1 MNISS
6 YFKSVVFSLPLLTLL
21 LVFETYEFPD
31 SWRCKIF
38 SAFKSKKVVAQ
49 PIVPEPNSTNTVTHQ
64 QGNRIDIEGGKLSS
78 DGANLFHSFTDFNV
92 ESGQVANFLSNN
104 SIQNIFTRV
113 VGGNASVVNGLIQMT
128 GGNANLFLMNPAGVI
143 FGSNASLNVP
153 ASFTVTTATGVGL
166 GSNWFNAIGSN
177 DYASL
182 VGSPSAFRFSTTGSG
197 SIINEGTL
205 AVASGENISLLGSNV
220 INTGTVSAPG
230 GQITIAA
237 IPGEQ
242 ILRISQAGHLLNL
255 EVATAD
261 WGSDSPEIAP
271 LSLPQLLTGG
281 DRNHATGVTVLAD
294 GRVELTNS
302 GTEIPTSSGVAV
314 VSGNVTAAAGSVNI
328 VGETVGLVDSHV
340 DVSGINGGGTVRI
353 GGDQRGSGLIPN
365 ANSTFINRNSSILA
379 NAEVEGN
386 AGQII
391 IWSDRDTRFFG
402 KISAQSVTGNGGFA
416 EISSYGNLTVEGN
429 VDLRGANG
437 SVGTLL
443 LDPLNI
449 TIFDGNDTIEN
460 ENSLRDNQILA
471 ENNPSEF
478 TISETR
484 LERIAETADIILEAR
499 DNITIND
506 LEDNQLNFQA
516 SSGSVTFTADAD
528 GDGKG
533 SFLMS
538 PDDTLQTA
546 GGNILI
552 TGIDL
557 TIGDLSTNGGNI
569 SLSSSM
575 NGEIETGQLSTT
587 NSLGEGG
594 NITITT
600 NQGEILTA
608 DLQTSGLNNSGDIIL
623 NSGGNLTTGELST
636 QALNSTAGQAGEVT
650 VNAVE
655 NIEIDLINSS
665 GSQQAGNIRIN
676 SEEGNIDFLSDSYS
690 LDATSAEGSGGN
702 IEISTPQ
709 RLSLNS
715 VNAKGRTVGGD
726 INLEA
731 EVEIEAEAIRT
742 GGFENS
748 NLTLGETKASSTGD
762 ITLTSDE
769 INLTSL
775 VEGTGNLILQ
785 PATNA
790 QDIVIGNSDTNS
802 GLTMDLTTDEITTL
816 QDGFTQ
822 IIIGRPDSRGS
833 IYINGNS
840 TFQDPTLIQS
850 PFGRIN
856 MGTTSSGSPYTLT
869 GVDNASLTLNALN
882 DITLGN
888 LTTNGQDITIT
899 SQSGRITS
907 QQIQNTGN
915 PQATIQLT
923 ADEIDLVGGN
933 NSIMGRGFLLLQPYN
948 NRQAITLGNDANTEA
963 LELSGS
969 DLNALGNGFELITI
983 GRSNT
988 SSPLTIAGDITFRDP
1003 VRLRSPN
1010 FPGFVVAQGT
1020 ITGVDNAAIQ
1030 IEADGNLFLGNINT
1044 TGQSLQL
1051 TSISGQITSGNLQS
1065 SGEINLQ
1072 AGEAIETGNIRISSN
1087 STSNSSLQ
1095 NPQVN
1100 LVSQGSDV
1108 IVKGN
1113 IITNQNSNLTR
1124 VNIQAQNQIQTNN
1137 ITSSQE
1143 IRLTSEQGEIVTGNL
1158 SSSATEDAGN
1168 ITIQSGDRIT
1178 TGTLEASSTEG
1189 NGGNIRLVSPNDIEV
1204 TSINTEAAQT
1214 GGNIEISTQQFFRAT
1229 GTFQAANQVEASLSA
1244 VGSSEGGNIIIPS
1257 SANSSFE
1264 IGDATLNGTAGAI
1277 TNGEVTTFP
1286 PSSNSANP
1294 PQKPESNEDNLETE
1308 SPNQSPDNQ
1317 EPVIQENG
1325 VEPTTENP
1333 STPSEVAEVP
1343 VSENVDSQTET
1354 ITEDNLENNEELSQ
1368 DIENIPIQL
1377 EGTTI
1382 SNDQVATS
1390 TFSSSVL
1397 QIDLFRGQEFIKYFG
1412 DNINKNPVSDQ
1423 SIRQTLSDITKLTGH
1438 KPAIVYVSVQA
1449 NQLEI
1454 RLVLPD
1460 GQPLFKS
1467 IQIQREELL
1476 EVVREF
1482 SNQIRTPSRLSDTEY
1497 QVNGKKLY
1505 DWLILPLKAELEK
1518 HQVKTLIFS
1527 MDAGLRT
1534 LPIAALYDGE
1544 KFLLE
1549 DYSLALIPSLSL
1561 TDTSYVNLKNSQVL
1575 AMGASKFS
1583 DPAQEPLPAVP
1594 IELNLIM
1601 QEDQWSG
1608 QSFLNEEF
1616 TIDNLTT
1623 QRKQKQFEIIHLATH
1638 GEFLAGGANRSY
1650 IQFWDQKLWLN
1661 ELRQLRLDQ
1670 PPVELLVLS
1679 ACTTAVGDEDAELG
1693 FAGLAIQAGV
1703 KSALASLWYVSDAG
1717 TLGLMSTFYDALL
1730 HSPIKAEALRQAQ
1743 LAMLQGKVR
1752 LEGGN
1757 LIYEKKTLTGEVEL
1771 PPEIAVRGDVSL
1783 SHPFYWAG
1791 FTLIGSPW

>member
-6 YFKSVVFSLPLLTLL
+6 YLKSVVFSIPLLTLL
-21 LVFETYEFPD
+21 LGFETDEFPD
-31 SWRCKIF
+31 SWRCRIF
-38 SAFKSKKVVAQ
+38 YTFKSKKVIAQ

-104 SIQNIFTRV
+104 SIQNILTRV
-113 VGGNASVVNGLIQMT
+113 VGGNASVINGLIQMT

-166 GSNWFNAIGSN
+166 GSSWFNAIGNN

-182 VGSPSAFRFSTTGSG
+182 VETPNAFRFSATSSG
-197 SIINEGTL
+197 SIINAGRL

-220 INTGTVSAPG
+220 INTGELIAPE

-261 WGSDSPEIAP
+261 MGSYSPEIAP

-302 GTEIPTSSGVAV
+302 GAEIPTSSGVAV

-328 VGETVGLVDSHV
+328 VGETVGLVDGHV
-340 DVSGINGGGTVRI
+340 DVSGVNGGGTVRI

-379 NAEVEGN
+379 NADVEGN

-391 IWSDRDTRFFG
+391 IWSDLNTRFFG
-402 KISAQSVTGNGGFA
+402 KINAQSITGNGGFA
-416 EISSYGNLTVEGN
+416 EISSYGNLTVEGD

-437 SVGTLL
+437 TVGTLL

-449 TIFDGNDTIEN
+449 TIVDGNEAIEN

-484 LERIAETADIILEAR
+484 LEQIGETADIVLEAR

-538 PDDTLQTA
+538 SDDTLQTA
-546 GGNILI
+546 GGNIVI

-557 TIGDLSTNGGNI
+557 TIGDLSTKGGNI
-569 SLSSSM
+569 SLSSTL
-575 NGEIETGQLSTT
+575 NGEIETGQLSTA
-587 NSLGEGG
+587 NSSGEGG

-608 DLQTSGLNNSGDIIL
+608 DLQTSGLNKSGNIDL
-623 NSGGNLTTGELST
+623 NSGENIITGELST
-636 QALNSTAGQAGEVT
+636 QALNSTSGQAGEVT

-676 SEEGNIDFLSDSYS
+676 SEEGNINFLSDSYS
-690 LDATSAEGSGGN
+690 LDATSAGGSGGN
-702 IEISTPQ
+702 IEIQTSQ

-715 VNAKGRTVGGD
+715 VNAKGKTVGGD

-731 EVEIEAEAIRT
+731 EVEIEAETIRT

-748 NLTLGETKASSTGD
+748 NSTSGETKASSTGD

-785 PATNA
+785 PSTNA
-790 QDIVIGNSDTNS
+790 QNIVIGNSSNNS
-802 GLTMDLTTDEITTL
+802 GLSMDLTTDEITTL

-822 IIIGRPDSRGS
+822 IIIGRPDSKGS

-888 LTTNGQDITIT
+888 LRTNGQDITIT

-933 NSIMGRGFLLLQPYN
+933 NSIIGNGFLLLQPYN

-988 SSPLTIAGDITFRDP
+988 SSPLTVAGDITFRDP
-1003 VRLRSPN
+1003 VLLRSPN

-1044 TGQSLQL
+1044 TGQTLQL
-1051 TSISGQITSGNLQS
+1051 TSMTRQITTGNLQS

-1087 STSNSSLQ
+1087 SVSNSSLQ

-1108 IVKGN
+1108 IVTGN
-1113 IITNQNSNLTR
+1113 IITNQNSNLVG
-1124 VNIQAQNQIQTNN
+1124 VNIQAQNKIQTNN

-1143 IRLTSEQGEIVTGNL
+1143 ISLTTQQGEIVTQNL

-1178 TGTLEASSTEG
+1178 TGTLNASSLEG

-1229 GTFQAANQVEASLSA
+1229 GTFQAVNQVEASLSA

-1257 SANSSFE
+1257 STSSSFE

-1277 TNGEVTTFP
+1277 TNGEITTFP
-1286 PSSNSANP
+1286 PASNSANP

-1308 SPNQSPDNQ
+1308 NPNQSPDNQ
-1317 EPVIQENG
+1317 EPVIQDNVLEN
-1325 VEPTTENP
+1325 TTENP

-1343 VSENVDSQTET
+1343 VSENQ
-1354 ITEDNLENNEELSQ
+1354 DNLGNNEELSQ

-1423 SIRQTLSDITKLTGH
+1423 SIRQTLSDITKLTGY

-1449 NQLEI
+1449 NQVEI
-1454 RLVLPD
+1454 RLILPD

-1467 IQIQREELL
+1467 TQIKREDLL
-1476 EVVREF
+1476 KVVREF
-1482 SNQIRTPSRLSDTEY
+1482 SNQIRTPSSLSDTEY
-1497 QVNGKKLY
+1497 KVSGKKLY

-1527 MDAGLRT
+1527 MDTGLRT

-1561 TDTSYVNLKNSQVL
+1561 TDTSYVNLKNSKVL

-1594 IELNLIM
+1594 IELSLIM

-1616 TIDNLTT
+1616 TINNLTT

-1757 LIYEKKTLTGEVEL
+1757 LVYEKKTITGEVEL

-1783 SHPFYWAG
+1783 NHPFYWAG